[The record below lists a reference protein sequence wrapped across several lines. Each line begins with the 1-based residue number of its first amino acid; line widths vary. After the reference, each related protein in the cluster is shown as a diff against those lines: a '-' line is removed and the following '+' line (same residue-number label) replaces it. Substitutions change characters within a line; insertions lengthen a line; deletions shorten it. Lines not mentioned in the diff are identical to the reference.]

1 MKKDERVSKT
11 GRSIRNAIQE
21 LKMEEN
27 MERLGTEE
35 AQ

>member
-1 MKKDERVSKT
+1 MTVHETVSKT

-27 MERLGTEE
+27 MERLGAEE